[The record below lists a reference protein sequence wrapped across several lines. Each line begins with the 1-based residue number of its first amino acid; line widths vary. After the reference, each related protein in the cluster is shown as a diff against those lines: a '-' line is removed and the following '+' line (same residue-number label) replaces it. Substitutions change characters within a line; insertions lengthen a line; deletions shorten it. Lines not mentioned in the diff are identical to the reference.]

1 MKNNVKKCPGSPF
14 HRVILEIGDLSKYWM
29 YMKAHDV
36 KGIPILIVL
45 KKNGEQLLSTGKN
58 DVVD

>member
-1 MKNNVKKCPGSPF
+1 
-14 HRVILEIGDLSKYWM
+14 
-29 YMKAHDV
+29 MKAHDV